1 MEDLEKR
8 VAELEDRVTML
19 GYRISVM
26 ENRDPVLEM
35 QNVEKHFGGV
45 HAIDNFSV
53 KIEQGQIHGLIGPNG
68 AGKTT
73 IFNNIT
79 GIYAPDAGKILFRGY
94 DITGSS
100 PHRVAQLGIGRT
112 FQNIRLFSNLSVM
125 DNVIIASGND
135 ATYNLAEAIFHNKN
149 YRRREQHLQDKA
161 MHLLEIVGLQD
172 KANERASSL
181 PYGHQRKLEIAR
193 AMALEPKLLLLDEP
207 AAGMNADESMELVD
221 FVQEIRSRFKI
232 TILMIEHHM
241 DVVSNLCDYCTVL
254 NFGKTLAVGTPAEV
268 KSNPDVIRAYLGGTE

>member
-1 MEDLEKR
+1 MSKEY
-8 VAELEDRVTML
+8 T
-19 GYRISVM
+19 S
-26 ENRDPVLEM
+26 PVLEM

-53 KIEQGQIHGLIGPNG
+53 KIEHGMIHGLIGPNG

-79 GIYAPDAGKILFRGY
+79 GIYAPDSGKIIFLGQ
-94 DITGSS
+94 DITGTS

-112 FQNIRLFSNLSVM
+112 FQNIRLFSNLSVLE
-125 DNVIIASGND
+125 NVIIASGMD
-135 ATYNLAEAIFHNKN
+135 ATYNMPQALLHTKKYKE
-149 YRRREQHLQDKA
+149 REKYLDEKA
-161 MHLLEIVGLQD
+161 HRLLDIVGLQD
-172 KANERASSL
+172 KAGERANSL

-207 AAGMNADESMELVD
+207 AAGMNAEESIELVN
-221 FVQEIRSRFKI
+221 FVREIRDRFDI

-241 DVVSNLCDYCTVL
+241 DVVTNLCDYCTVL
-254 NFGKTLAVGTPAEV
+254 NFGKTIAVGTPAEV
-268 KSNPDVIRAYLGGTE
+268 KNDPEVIRAYLGGADE